1 MLSEKTEEY
10 IREVF
15 YYAGLECSA
24 LLSHEFD
31 IEKFRYSREID
42 PIVGVSFTG
51 LFDFFVMKFGKE
63 WLDWWAEGR
72 PHDERGQHFL
82 NEEARYLSDWKEAA
96 RQGVTD
102 YCDRI
107 GTRVPSRYTTVQPAG
122 CLDKDAVRVFD
133 QGLLYADEVVA
144 PGSGETK
151 GIDLSVRGGISTRSA
166 IANQPLN
173 LVKVTLNNGRII
185 RMTPDHKLMIGG
197 SWVQASDMEPG
208 MLIEHSL
215 GEYSKVEEPLLMSI
229 DQSLYSREYLSEQRG
244 HSRGVLTKTI
254 MTPSTMNES
263 LAYFLGALFGNGC
276 ISESKNRVR
285 FSHERVDVLSRL
297 SQISSSLFGI
307 EGSILED
314 TRGGRYELCIASR
327 QLCDWLY
334 QNNIAKTLKSKDL
347 DRIPE
352 VIRRS
357 SKYSILSFLAGLI
370 DTDGSPRNKTF
381 SIDLATEKFIRCV
394 QQIGEC
400 LGLCFGVSNNTQG
413 SNFQESK
420 SMWTVHLYRT
430 FSQSDAADYLNMIS
444 IKLQERPVELSTNV
458 RSKHPFKIQ
467 QVELES
473 DPDYSYDFAV
483 DGIDYDDSWY
493 WQGGLKSHNTKSLL
507 TGASPGWHPPKGPRF
522 IRRIT
527 FAKDDPVAKAC
538 IDYGYSVVPA
548 QKDTDEEGNLLNDPF
563 DPRCTEWL
571 VEIPVEVSWAN
582 LDGCDSVNTDQFSV
596 KAQFDFFMQVQNH
609 YTTHNTSATLEYR
622 EHEID
627 DFAHLLH
634 ENISNFDG
642 YMSAAMMA
650 RFDSNQTFPRLPF
663 EPISKERYDQEM
675 SDMLDRRKSDDF
687 YFSLMQYDIK
697 VEDFAGPSGCDGDKC
712 LMPEKSPN

>member
-1 MLSEKTEEY
+1 MTWPPYGSNNIGGEILGNNFFCNLVEVHLNMLAQKSEEY
-10 IREVF
+10 IKELF

-51 LFDFFVMKFGKE
+51 LFDFFVIKFGKE

-122 CLDKDAVRVFD
+122 
-133 QGLLYADEVVA
+133 
-144 PGSGETK
+144 
-151 GIDLSVRGGISTRSA
+151 
-166 IANQPLN
+166 
-173 LVKVTLNNGRII
+173 
-185 RMTPDHKLMIGG
+185 
-197 SWVQASDMEPG
+197 
-208 MLIEHSL
+208 
-215 GEYSKVEEPLLMSI
+215 
-229 DQSLYSREYLSEQRG
+229 
-244 HSRGVLTKTI
+244 
-254 MTPSTMNES
+254 
-263 LAYFLGALFGNGC
+263 
-276 ISESKNRVR
+276 
-285 FSHERVDVLSRL
+285 
-297 SQISSSLFGI
+297 
-307 EGSILED
+307 
-314 TRGGRYELCIASR
+314 
-327 QLCDWLY
+327 
-334 QNNIAKTLKSKDL
+334 
-347 DRIPE
+347 
-352 VIRRS
+352 
-357 SKYSILSFLAGLI
+357 
-370 DTDGSPRNKTF
+370 
-381 SIDLATEKFIRCV
+381 
-394 QQIGEC
+394 
-400 LGLCFGVSNNTQG
+400 
-413 SNFQESK
+413 
-420 SMWTVHLYRT
+420 
-430 FSQSDAADYLNMIS
+430 
-444 IKLQERPVELSTNV
+444 
-458 RSKHPFKIQ
+458 
-467 QVELES
+467 
-473 DPDYSYDFAV
+473 
-483 DGIDYDDSWY
+483 
-493 WQGGLKSHNTKSLL
+493 TKSLL

-582 LDGCDSVNTDQFSV
+582 LEGCDSVNTDQFPV

-609 YTTHNTSATLEYR
+609 YTNHNCFTRSTEFLTDKGVKTFEDFEPGDYVKVLNGNGDWVYAPIVRTEDMRTMYRINLRQGTTGRTKSIVATGCHRFPVRRASGGNSKVKILTTLELQPGYRFLTNTAEMLSPSKEGIHHGLILGDGSRYRNKKGDYVGSQLYLCGGKRELVNYFLDSDRLFERDDIDQTRIYGLPIHMKELPSPDCSQEYLAGFVAGLLATDGNIHESVISFSTGSMDVVQFLTTQLPRLGILITSVGEYSSSGYENSSPTYEIRVSKETFPENLILRSFHQDHFDSRSSQPRQWRVVSVEELEEPEYGWCVMEPETNQFTLTENILVMNTSATLEYR

-627 DFAHLLH
+627 EFAHLLYD
-634 ENISNFDG
+634 NISNFDG

-663 EPISKERYDQEM
+663 EPISKERYEEEVAK
-675 SDMLDRRKSDDF
+675 MLERRKSDDF

-712 LMPEKSPN
+712 LMPEKSPS